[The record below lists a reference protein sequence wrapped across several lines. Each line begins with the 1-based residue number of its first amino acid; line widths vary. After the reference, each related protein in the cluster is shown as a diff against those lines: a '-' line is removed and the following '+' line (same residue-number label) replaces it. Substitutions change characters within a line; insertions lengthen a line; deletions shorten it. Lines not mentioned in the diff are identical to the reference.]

1 MPVTQSHVIIKWI
14 ESMPTSQH
22 TTGLL
27 AKDVN
32 ICLLHHSYFSSSGT
46 RRLPKTPAKWKTIA
60 TAAAGGPQ
68 KAALDTLTSLNGCKA
83 SMYA

>member
-1 MPVTQSHVIIKWI
+1 
-14 ESMPTSQH
+14 MPTSQH

-46 RRLPKTPAKWKTIA
+46 RRLPKAPAKWKTIA
-60 TAAAGGPQ
+60 TAAAGGPP
-68 KAALDTLTSLNGCKA
+68 KAALDTLMSLKGRKA
-83 SMYA
+83 SMYAYLPMLVWCPGALSCP